1 LGGFV
6 AIEFRK
12 KPGIVAY
19 LTAGDPDLATTR
31 EIALAAIDNG
41 ADVIELGV
49 PFSDP
54 LADGPVIQ
62 RASERA
68 VARGTRLTDVLG
80 VAKELRAARPSCG
93 LVLFSYLNPVIRMG
107 ELKANHRETISAVAE
122 AEGKYIRQTG
132 GRCNYGHAKISIEPN
147 RAGKGYEFSNDI
159 KAGAI
164 PESYIAAIDEG
175 IQEAMKAGV
184 LAGNEMVDIKVSLQD
199 ASYHEIDSNE
209 MAFKIAGS
217 IAFKEAA
224 RKAMPILLEPVA
236 GMQTFCAAAADAGVD
251 GVLLT
256 DMIVEESGEYLWAMH
271 SSGLA
276 PVFLAA
282 PTSTDAR
289 LKAIAAAS
297 QGFVYAISRLGI
309 TGTQQKVAGD
319 AVELVGRLR
328 QFTKLPIAVGFGISN
343 ADHVKAVGEFAD
355 AAVIGSALVALI
367 EKTSPTEAPAAVG
380 HFIAGL
386 RA

>member
-1 LGGFV
+1 V
-6 AIEFRK
+6 AIGFRK

-19 LTAGDPDLATTR
+19 LTAGDPDLDTTR
-31 EIALAAIDNG
+31 DIALAAIDNG

-80 VAKELRAARPSCG
+80 LAKELRAARPRAG
-93 LVLFSYLNPVIRMG
+93 LVLFSYLNPVVRMG
-107 ELKANHRETISAVAE
+107 
-122 AEGKYIRQTG
+122 
-132 GRCNYGHAKISIEPN
+132 
-147 RAGKGYEFSNDI
+147 
-159 KAGAI
+159 
-164 PESYIAAIDEG
+164 
-175 IQEAMKAGV
+175 MK
-184 LAGNEMVDIKVSLQD
+184 
-199 ASYHEIDSNE
+199 
-209 MAFKIAGS
+209 
-217 IAFKEAA
+217 
-224 RKAMPILLEPVA
+224 
-236 GMQTFCAAAADAGVD
+236 TFCARAAEAGAD

-256 DMIVEESGEYLWAMH
+256 DMIVEESGEYLEAMREH
-271 SSGLA
+271 ALA

-282 PTSTDAR
+282 PTSPDAR
-289 LKAIAAAS
+289 LKAIAEAS
-297 QGFVYAISRLGI
+297 RGFVYAISRVGI

-319 AVELVGRLR
+319 AAELVGRLR
-328 QFTKLPIAVGFGISN
+328 KFTSLPIAVGFGISN

-367 EKTSPTEAPAAVG
+367 EKTPPAEAASAVG
-380 HFIAGL
+380 QFIAGL

>member
-1 LGGFV
+1 M
-6 AIEFRK
+6 AIEFKK

-80 VAKELRAARPSCG
+80 LAQQLRAARPSAG
-93 LVLFSYLNPVIRMG
+93 LVLFSYLNPVVRMG
-107 ELKANHRETISAVAE
+107 MKTFCSRAAE
-122 AEGKYIRQTG
+122 A
-132 GRCNYGHAKISIEPN
+132 
-147 RAGKGYEFSNDI
+147 
-159 KAGAI
+159 GA
-164 PESYIAAIDEG
+164 
-175 IQEAMKAGV
+175 
-184 LAGNEMVDIKVSLQD
+184 
-199 ASYHEIDSNE
+199 
-209 MAFKIAGS
+209 
-217 IAFKEAA
+217 
-224 RKAMPILLEPVA
+224 
-236 GMQTFCAAAADAGVD
+236 D

-256 DMIVEESGEYLWAMH
+256 DMIVEEASEYLEEMKANQ
-271 SSGLA
+271 LA

-282 PTSTDAR
+282 PTSPNVR
-289 LKAIAAAS
+289 LKAIAAVS
-297 QGFVYAISRLGI
+297 QGFVYAISRVGI

-319 AVELVGRLR
+319 AADLVARLR
-328 QFTKLPIAVGFGISN
+328 QFTTLPIAVGFGISN
-343 ADHVKAVGEFAD
+343 AEHVKAVGEFAD
-355 AAVIGSALVALI
+355 AAVIGSVLVALI
-367 EKTSPTEAPAAVG
+367 EKSSAVEAPAAVG
-380 HFIAGL
+380 RFIAGL